1 MAGTWKFFGLGVE
14 KVWEGS
20 IDIDTD
26 TFKLML
32 TTVTYVPNQDTH
44 DFRDDLT
51 NEITGTLYT
60 AGGVAV
66 TVSRTYDAASNEI
79 RVAVQDAV
87 WGPGATITFRNA
99 HLYKVLG
106 GAASADPLIAYI
118 AYGSDQ
124 SVVNGTLT
132 IDNAA
137 VTLKGTVAA

>member
-1 MAGTWKFFGLGVE
+1 MAAGDWTWYGIGPNVDLSS
-14 KVWEGS
+14 GS
-20 IDIDTD
+20 YKI
-26 TFKLML
+26 ML
-32 TTVTYVPNQDTH
+32 TTSGHTPVQDTD
-44 DFRDDLT
+44 DFRNDAT
-51 NEITGTLYT
+51 PEVTGTGYT

-66 TVSRTYDAASNEI
+66 TVARTYDGASNEI

-106 GAASADPLIAYI
+106 GASSADPLIAYI
-118 AYGSDQ
+118 AYASDQ
-124 SVVNGTLT
+124 AVSNGTLT

>member
-1 MAGTWKFFGLGVE
+1 MAAGDWTWYGVGPN
-14 KVWEGS
+14 VDLSSGS
-20 IDIDTD
+20 YKI
-26 TFKLML
+26 ML
-32 TTVTYVPNQDTH
+32 TASTHTPNQDTH

-51 NEITGTLYT
+51 NEVTGTLYT

-66 TVSRTYDAASNEI
+66 TVARTYDGASNEI

-118 AYGSDQ
+118 AYASDQ
-124 SVVNGTLT
+124 SVSNGTLT

>member
-1 MAGTWKFFGLGVE
+1 MAAGDWIWYGVGPN
-14 KVWEGS
+14 VDLSSGS
-20 IDIDTD
+20 YKIALSTSSH
-26 TFKLML
+26 T
-32 TTVTYVPNQDTH
+32 PNQDTH
-44 DFRDDLT
+44 DFFNDVT
-51 NEITGTLYT
+51 NEVSGTGNT

-66 TVSRTYDAASNEI
+66 TVTRSYDGTSNEI

-106 GAASADPLIAYI
+106 GASSADPLIAYI

-124 SVVNGTLT
+124 SVSNGTLT

-137 VTLKGTVAA
+137 VTLKGTVGT